1 MCKADKRLSRT
12 WQGMML
18 HPRVGTSSLSLAS
31 DCGDIR
37 VAFYI
42 IIVCQLLR
50 RVCALSKMGMSAL

>member
-37 VAFYI
+37 VASHI
-42 IIVCQLLR
+42 IIVCQLLG

>member
-18 HPRVGTSSLSLAS
+18 HPRVGTSSLNLS

-37 VAFYI
+37 VASYI
-42 IIVCQLLR
+42 ILG
-50 RVCALSKMGMSAL
+50 RVCALSKMGMSAV

>member
-1 MCKADKRLSRT
+1 
-12 WQGMML
+12 ML

-37 VAFYI
+37 VASHI
-42 IIVCQLLR
+42 IIVCQLLG

>member
-1 MCKADKRLSRT
+1 
-12 WQGMML
+12 ML

-50 RVCALSKMGMSAL
+50 RVCALSKVGMSAL